1 MISRTKGL
9 WIIAGIAIPVTIGIV
24 IWQVTSPV
32 SPGSSKMVVNKS
44 IVGAQEIKMRVHTSY
59 ATHIASKGIQRELS
73 NNTNK

>member
-32 SPGSSKMVVNKS
+32 GPGSSKMVVNKS
-44 IVGAQEIKMRVHTSY
+44 IVGA
-59 ATHIASKGIQRELS
+59 
-73 NNTNK
+73 